1 MYSGLKNLA
10 KISKKSGGIGVHVH
24 NLRPDGAIIHS
35 TGFPTTGVIPYLK
48 VLNDMALHV
57 SQGGKRPGSVAVY
70 MEMWHK
76 DIQDFL
82 NIRKNYGDMQKKCHD
97 LFTAAYVSDLFME
110 YVKEDKDWY
119 LMSSYDCVGLEDT
132 YGEEHK

>member
-48 VLNDMALHV
+48 VLYKL
-57 SQGGKRPGSVAVY
+57 VY
-70 MEMWHK
+70 RC
-76 DIQDFL
+76 I
-82 NIRKNYGDMQKKCHD
+82 
-97 LFTAAYVSDLFME
+97 S
-110 YVKEDKDWY
+110 
-119 LMSSYDCVGLEDT
+119 
-132 YGEEHK
+132 

>member
-70 MEMWHK
+70 MEMLHK

-82 NIRKNYGDMQKKCHD
+82 NIRKNYGDM
-97 LFTAAYVSDLFME
+97 
-110 YVKEDKDWY
+110 
-119 LMSSYDCVGLEDT
+119 
-132 YGEEHK
+132 

>member
-57 SQGGKRPGSVAVY
+57 S
-70 MEMWHK
+70 
-76 DIQDFL
+76 
-82 NIRKNYGDMQKKCHD
+82 
-97 LFTAAYVSDLFME
+97 
-110 YVKEDKDWY
+110 
-119 LMSSYDCVGLEDT
+119 
-132 YGEEHK
+132 